1 MEVENR
7 PIPDPIERRIGVITI
22 RGADYHPT
30 LRMAEAAEQRGWGV
44 MPIHPYRL
52 WPAYQE
58 GRPVL
63 LGKDAD
69 MTFDAIMPR
78 QGAEIKDA
86 CLPLIGHMAQMGIR
100 VINCREAI
108 ECARHK
114 FFTLQALAD
123 AGLPVAPTLF
133 AAAADGVREAMVGFG
148 TRGAVLKPVSGRQG
162 RGICRLMLGE
172 TLPPDLE
179 EELAAGRGVLVQAYI
194 PPEGRRDY
202 RVLVIGGQVAGAMRL
217 APAPNDFRAN
227 VHLGGQG
234 SAVELNEELA
244 DMAVRSA
251 SAVGLEIAG
260 VDLMVD
266 ADGKRFVNEVNYAP
280 GFRGLEAATGKDIAG
295 VMIDYVIG
303 VIGERSVMS

>member
-1 MEVENR
+1 M
-7 PIPDPIERRIGVITI
+7 PDQSKKRIGVITV

-30 LRMAEAAEQRGWGV
+30 RRLAEAAEQRGGRV
-44 MPIHPYRL
+44 VPIHPYRV

-63 LGKDAD
+63 MGEGAGISMDAV
-69 MTFDAIMPR
+69 MPR

-86 CLPLIGHMAQMGIR
+86 CLPLIGHMARIGIR
-100 VINCREAI
+100 VVNCREAI

-114 FFTLQALAD
+114 FYTLQALAD
-123 AGLPVAPTLF
+123 AGLSVAPTLF
-133 AAAADGVREAMVGFG
+133 AAAVDGVREAMAGFG
-148 TRGAVLKPVSGRQG
+148 NRGAVLKPVSGRQG
-162 RGICRLMLGE
+162 RGICRFLPGE
-172 TLPPDLE
+172 MLPPDLE
-179 EELAAGRGVLVQAYI
+179 EELAAGRGILVQAYI

-234 SAVELNEELA
+234 SAVDLTETLV
-244 DMAVRSA
+244 DMAIRSA
-251 SAVGLEIAG
+251 SAIGLEIAG

-266 ADGKRFVNEVNYAP
+266 ADGKHFVNEVNYAP
-280 GFRGLEAATGKDIAG
+280 GFRGLETATGKDIAG
-295 VMIDYVIG
+295 VMIDYVLR
-303 VIGERSVMS
+303 VIGERSVML